1 MEPML
6 DPILDGHDPRDDG
19 FHEECGVFGV
29 FGHDEAA
36 KLTYLGLHG
45 LQHRGQESAGI
56 VSARDGKLHVK
67 IGMGEVPDIFDE
79 ATLSSLPGRA
89 AAGHVRYST
98 AGDSALLN
106 AQPMMVTCHNNQIAI
121 CHNGNLVNAE
131 EIRRDLDSEGAIFTS
146 TSDTEVILHLIA
158 KSRQPSFE
166 EALTEALAQVKG
178 AYSLVFLTGDRL
190 VGVRDPRGF
199 RPLSI
204 GRIDGAFVITSETCA
219 LDLVGAEFVRDV
231 EPGEIVSIGLD
242 GIRSIRPFPEQ
253 PHAACI
259 FEYVYFARPDSW
271 LWGRNVSRVR
281 KRLGMELAREAPASA
296 DIVVPIPDSGVY
308 AALGYAEEAKIPL
321 DWGFVRS
328 HYIGRTFIEP
338 TQSIRHFGV
347 KLKLNAVREVL
358 TGKRVVLIDDS
369 IVRGTTSRK
378 IVSMVRE
385 CGASEVHVRI
395 SCPPTVGPCYYG
407 VDTPSHAELIAASH
421 NVEEIRKHLAAD
433 SLAYLSH
440 EGMMRAVSAKEGF
453 CSACYT
459 NKYPVPFPK
468 QEADQLLLLQSLP
481 QRIL

>member
-1 MEPML
+1 MNRTGDAGRDLL
-6 DPILDGHDPRDDG
+6 DDR

-29 FGHDEAA
+29 FGHQEAA

-56 VSARDGKLHVK
+56 VSTDFEK
-67 IGMGEVPDIFDE
+67 IFLKVGMGEVPDVFDE
-79 ATLSSLPGRA
+79 AALAALPGRA

-98 AGDSALLN
+98 AGESALLN
-106 AQPMMVTCHNNQIAI
+106 AQPMMVTCHGRKIAV

-131 EIRRDLDSEGAIFTS
+131 EVRRRLDDEGAIFTS

-158 KSRQPSFE
+158 KSPRRDFE
-166 EALTEALAQVKG
+166 DALTDALGQVKG
-178 AYSLVFLTGDRL
+178 AYSLIFLTHDRL
-190 VGVRDPRGF
+190 VGARDPRGF

-204 GRIDGAFVITSETCA
+204 GRIDGAFVLTSETCA

-231 EPGEIVSIGLD
+231 EPGEIVSIGED
-242 GIRSIRPFPEQ
+242 GLRSFRPYPEQ
-253 PHAACI
+253 PHASCI

-281 KRLGMELAREAPASA
+281 KRLGMELAREAPVAA

-308 AALGYAEEAKIPL
+308 AALGYAEESRIPL
-321 DWGFVRS
+321 DWGLVRS

-338 TQSIRHFGV
+338 AQSIRNFGV

-358 TGKRVVLIDDS
+358 EGKRIVLIDDS

-378 IVSMVRE
+378 IVSMVRDS
-385 CGASEVHVRI
+385 GAREVHVRI
-395 SCPPTVGPCYYG
+395 SCPPTIGPCYYG
-407 VDTPSHAELIAASH
+407 VDTPRRSELIASSH
-421 NVEEIRKHLAAD
+421 SVEEIRKHLGAD
-433 SLAYLSH
+433 SLQYLSH
-440 EGMMRAVSAKEGF
+440 DGLMRAVAAREGF

-459 NKYPVPFPK
+459 NQYPVEFPRDTS
-468 QEADQLLLLQSLP
+468 EQLLLLQPLHRP
-481 QRIL
+481 PEGRR

>member
-1 MEPML
+1 MPA
-6 DPILDGHDPRDDG
+6 PIHEAHDLSEDRL
-19 FHEECGVFGV
+19 HEECGVFGV

-56 VSARDGKLHVK
+56 VSAHEGKLHLQV
-67 IGMGEVPDIFDE
+67 GMGEVPDVFDE
-79 ATLSSLPGRA
+79 ATLAALPGRA

-106 AQPMMVTCHNNQIAI
+106 AQPMMVTCHNNQIAV

-131 EIRRDLDSEGAIFTS
+131 EVRRDLDGEGAIFTS

-158 KSRQPSFE
+158 KSRHAEFE
-166 EALTEALAQVKG
+166 GAVTEALSQLKG
-178 AYSLVFLTGDRL
+178 AYSLVFLTRDRL

-204 GRIDGAFVITSETCA
+204 GRIDGAYVLTSESCA

-231 EPGEIVSIGLD
+231 EPGEIVTIGAD
-242 GIRSIRPFPEQ
+242 GIRSLKPFKEAS
-253 PHAACI
+253 HASCI

-281 KRLGMELAREAPASA
+281 KRLGMELAREAPAAA

-308 AALGYAEEAKIPL
+308 AALGYAEESKIPL

-328 HYIGRTFIEP
+328 HYVGRTFIEP

-358 TGKRVVLIDDS
+358 AGKRVVLIDDS

-385 CGASEVHVRI
+385 AGATEVHVRI

-407 VDTPSHAELIAASH
+407 VDTPNHSELIAATH
-421 NVEEIRKHLAAD
+421 TVEEIRKHLAAD

-440 EGMMRAVSAKEGF
+440 DGLMRAVETKGGF

-459 NKYPVPFPK
+459 NDYPVQFPK
-468 QEADQLLLLQSLP
+468 QEADQLLLLQPLARESTP
-481 QRIL
+481 RP